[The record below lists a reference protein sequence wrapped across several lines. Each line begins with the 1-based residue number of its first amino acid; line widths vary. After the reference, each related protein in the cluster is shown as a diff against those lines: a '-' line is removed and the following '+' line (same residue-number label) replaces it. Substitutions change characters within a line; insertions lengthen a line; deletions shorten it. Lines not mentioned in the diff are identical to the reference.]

1 MFYSANGDLIE
12 RMEVED
18 NTKCDNLKV
27 DLQAKFDLYNNAKNE
42 KDKVELEIRN
52 IKNNLLEVE
61 KKKNSKILEINKAAN
76 EYNKVLMNLHLEKC
90 GI

>member
-27 DLQAKFDLYNNAKNE
+27 DLQNKFDLYNKTKNE
-42 KDKVELEIRN
+42 KDNVDLEIRN
-52 IKNNLLEVE
+52 IKNSLLEAE
-61 KKKNSKILEINKAAN
+61 KKKNSKILEINNAAN
-76 EYNKVLMNLHLEKC
+76 EYNKILMNLHFEKC
-90 GI
+90 SI